1 MDKHCACRY
10 DQKGIVTSHPLTISL
25 SGCNDAYSIN
35 RQEKEVRPLKTQYN
49 RLAELVLPKDL
60 ELANKLHDCMV
71 KYVHNIF
78 NAKSKEVAD
87 RWDEELI
94 RCSKDFMKLR
104 EAKQDYEASKSYCVI
119 ITDFRARGIN
129 ASLVTRK
136 K

>member
-1 MDKHCACRY
+1 M
-10 DQKGIVTSHPLTISL
+10 
-25 SGCNDAYSIN
+25 
-35 RQEKEVRPLKTQYN
+35 KTQYN

-60 ELANKLHDCMV
+60 ELANELHDCMV
-71 KYVHNIF
+71 TCIHNIF
-78 NAKSKEVAD
+78 NAQTKDEAD
-87 RWDEELI
+87 RWDAELI

-104 EAKQDYEASKSYCVI
+104 EAKQDYEASKSYRVI

>member
-1 MDKHCACRY
+1 M
-10 DQKGIVTSHPLTISL
+10 
-25 SGCNDAYSIN
+25 
-35 RQEKEVRPLKTQYN
+35 KTQYN

-60 ELANKLHDCMV
+60 EFANELHDCMV
-71 KYVHNIF
+71 TCVHNVF
-78 NAKSKEVAD
+78 NAQTKEEAD

-104 EAKQDYEASKSYCVI
+104 EAKQDYEASKSYRVI

>member
-1 MDKHCACRY
+1 M
-10 DQKGIVTSHPLTISL
+10 
-25 SGCNDAYSIN
+25 
-35 RQEKEVRPLKTQYN
+35 KTQYN

-71 KYVHNIF
+71 TYVHNIF
-78 NAKSKEVAD
+78 NAKSKEEAD

-104 EAKQDYEASKSYCVI
+104 EAKQDYEASKSYRVI

>member
-1 MDKHCACRY
+1 M
-10 DQKGIVTSHPLTISL
+10 
-25 SGCNDAYSIN
+25 
-35 RQEKEVRPLKTQYN
+35 KTQYN

-78 NAKSKEVAD
+78 NAKSKEEAD

-104 EAKQDYEASKSYCVI
+104 EEKEEHEVSKSYRVI
-119 ITDFRARGIN
+119 IKDFRARGIN
-129 ASLVTRK
+129 VSLVTRRK
-136 K
+136 